1 MAQKQAEDDK
11 IRLDKWLWAARF
23 YKTRALAKAAIESG
37 KVHCRGERCKPG
49 KEPRVLLLCEFE
61 DCWAGT
67 MHLDLT
73 KECRIKSIDIIE
85 KIVKEL
91 SAKKA
96 VFLMGD
102 WNANPA
108 STELGMIRKFMQVV
122 SCENTATVHG
132 TKLSEAERVN
142 ANHCIDFIAVD
153 AAHAARYKASDARVV
168 EDRKTSDHAPIRVTV
183 ERIKSC
189 E

>member
-1 MAQKQAEDDK
+1 MRR
-11 IRLDKWLWAARF
+11 IPL
-23 YKTRALAKAAIESG
+23 
-37 KVHCRGERCKPG
+37 PG

-85 KIVKEL
+85 KVVKEL

-122 SCENTATVHG
+122 SCENTATFHG
-132 TKLSEAERVN
+132 VNLKEAERVN

-153 AAHAARYKASDARVV
+153 AAHASKYKASDARVV
-168 EDRKTSDHAPIRVTV
+168 EDRKTSDHAPIRVTLD
-183 ERIKSC
+183 K
-189 E
+189 

>member
-1 MAQKQAEDDK
+1 MHAT
-11 IRLDKWLWAARF
+11 F
-23 YKTRALAKAAIESG
+23 AKGIDYQG
-37 KVHCRGERCKPG
+37 GEYGVAFLSREKPLSVRRIPLPG

-85 KIVKEL
+85 KVVKEL

-122 SCENTATVHG
+122 SCENTATFHG
-132 TKLSEAERVN
+132 VNLKEAERVN

-153 AAHAARYKASDARVV
+153 AAHASKYKASDARVV
-168 EDRKTSDHAPIRVTV
+168 EDRKTSDHAPIRVTLD
-183 ERIKSC
+183 K
-189 E
+189 